1 MTVSNTLT
9 SVVPLIFAQGLSALR
24 QNCVMPRLVLNDF
37 SAEVAEKGQVI
48 NIPLPSAITVQDVVP
63 GAYAP
68 DSGNI
73 APSVAT
79 VPLNYWREAPFT
91 LSDKELAQV
100 TDGIVPI
107 QLSAAIAGLAQDI
120 NAKIWS
126 LYTSVG
132 NMVGTPGITPF
143 ATDTSCATLSR
154 KMLTNTMAPMDDRHF
169 VLGPDAE
176 ANALGLPAFQ
186 YYLYSGDRDVQRK
199 GELGEKFGFDWHCDQ
214 QTPTQTAGTLTG
226 TVTANGAQAA
236 GSSTVSIAT
245 GSGSAFA
252 PNVGD
257 IITFSGDSQTYA
269 VQAGSSLGASANG
282 SFTIF
287 PAKAVALAGGET
299 VTLMGSHVVNMAFH
313 RQAFAFASRPLQV
326 NALARDYEDS
336 YSVPDPMS
344 GMTMRLTWRR
354 EFHRTR
360 ISFDMLYG
368 VGAVRP
374 QLAVRVA
381 G

>member
-1 MTVSNTLT
+1 MTVSNTLS
-9 SVVPLIFAQGLSALR
+9 SVVPLIFAQGLAALR

-48 NIPLPSAITVQDVVP
+48 NIPLPSNITVQDVVP

-73 APSVAT
+73 APTVAT
-79 VPLNYWREAPFT
+79 IPLSYWREAPFT
-91 LSDKELAQV
+91 LSDKEVSQI

-107 QLSAAIAGLAQDI
+107 QLSAAIKGLAEDI
-120 NAKIWS
+120 NAKIWG

-132 NMVGTPGITPF
+132 NLIGTPGTTPF
-143 ATDTSCATLSR
+143 ATDTSAATLAR
-154 KMLTNTMAPMDDRHF
+154 KMLTVSMAPMDDRHF

-199 GELGEKFGFDWHCDQ
+199 GELGQKFGFDWHCDQ
-214 QTPTQTAGTLTG
+214 QVPTQTAGALTG

-236 GSSTVSIAT
+236 GAATVSIAT
-245 GSGSAFA
+245 GTGSSFA

-257 IITFSGDSQTYA
+257 VITFANDSQTYA
-269 VQAGSSLGASANG
+269 IQGGSALGAAANG
-282 SFTIF
+282 SFSIF
-287 PAKAVALAGGET
+287 PAKVVALVGGEA
-299 VTLMGSHVVNMAFH
+299 VTLLGSHIVNMAFH
-313 RQAFAFASRPLQV
+313 RQAFAFASRPLQ
-326 NALARDYEDS
+326 ADQLARDYEDS
-336 YSVPDPMS
+336 YTVPDPVS

-360 ISFDMLYG
+360 IAFDMLYG